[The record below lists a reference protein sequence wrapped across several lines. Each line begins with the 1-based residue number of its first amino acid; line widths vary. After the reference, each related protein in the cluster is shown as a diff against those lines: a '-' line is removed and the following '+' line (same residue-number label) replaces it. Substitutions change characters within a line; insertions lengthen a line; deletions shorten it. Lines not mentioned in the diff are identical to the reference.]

1 MIFCHI
7 SAFVNIVS
15 RNPLYPMIMTR
26 LFLMVMSQWQL
37 PKHTMFGHAM
47 AFSHVAFGKIHS
59 QLPIYHILNYKVIVL
74 ITIKTCIMDYQHLS
88 LSLYA
93 YFYNAWP
100 IQNHPIL
107 YYYCLALYSQ
117 VSSLYIYY
125 QINIPMNNTLSNQA
139 QEPITNLCQ
148 IIYCLG
154 LFKLFF
160 LFHHPFQISI
170 T

>member
-37 PKHTMFGHAM
+37 PKHTMSGHAM
-47 AFSHVAFGKIHS
+47 AFSHVAFGKIHI
-59 QLPIYHILNYKVIVL
+59 QLPIYHILNYKVIAL

-107 YYYCLALYSQ
+107 FCISYPKICFPT
-117 VSSLYIYY
+117 SSLYVLFLCYA
-125 QINIPMNNTLSNQA
+125 NISD
-139 QEPITNLCQ
+139 
-148 IIYCLG
+148 
-154 LFKLFF
+154 
-160 LFHHPFQISI
+160 H
-170 T
+170 